1 MRTIHLTLASNK
13 KPTYINPKSVAQIY
27 QDTNN
32 EGLMCTRID
41 FIGGDYTKVMENLA
55 SVNDMLSNKNVVYGM
70 YYPDYY
76 PEYQDKEDDYDI

>member
-13 KPTYINPKSVAQIY
+13 KPTYINTKSVAQIY

-32 EGLMCTRID
+32 EGLLCTRID

-55 SVNDMLSNKNVVYGM
+55 SVNKMLTDPKTVYER
-70 YYPDYY
+70 YYPDY
-76 PEYQDKEDDYDI
+76 QCKEDNHDI

>member
-1 MRTIHLTLASNK
+1 MRTIKLTLASNK

-32 EGLMCTRID
+32 EGLTCTRIY

-55 SVNDMLSNKNVVYGM
+55 AVNDMLNNPRIVYGRC
-70 YYPDYY
+70 YLDYQC
-76 PEYQDKEDDYDI
+76 EEDNYDF

>member
-70 YYPDYY
+70 YYPDY
-76 PEYQDKEDDYDI
+76 QDKEDDYDI

>member
-1 MRTIHLTLASNK
+1 MRTIQLTLASNK

-32 EGLMCTRID
+32 EGLLCTRID

-55 SVNDMLSNKNVVYGM
+55 SVNEMLTDPKTLYGR
-70 YYPDYY
+70 YYPDYQC
-76 PEYQDKEDDYDI
+76 EEDNYDF

>member
-1 MRTIHLTLASNK
+1 MRTIQLTLASNK

-41 FIGGDYTKVMENLA
+41 FIAGDYTKVMENLA
-55 SVNDMLSNKNVVYGM
+55 SVNDMLNNKNVVYGM
-70 YYPDYY
+70 YYPDYQY
-76 PEYQDKEDDYDI
+76 KEDDYDT

>member
-32 EGLMCTRID
+32 DGLMCTRIE
-41 FIGGDYTKVMENLA
+41 FIGGDYTKVMESLA
-55 SVNDMLSNKNVVYGM
+55 SVNDMLTDPKIVYGR
-70 YYPDYY
+70 YYSDYQC
-76 PEYQDKEDDYDI
+76 EEDNYDI